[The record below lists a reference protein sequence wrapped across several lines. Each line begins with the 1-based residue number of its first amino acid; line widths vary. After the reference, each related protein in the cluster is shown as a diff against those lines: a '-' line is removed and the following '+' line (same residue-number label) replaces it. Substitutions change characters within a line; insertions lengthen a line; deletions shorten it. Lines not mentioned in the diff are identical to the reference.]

1 MSASFWVRAA
11 PKSWSK
17 YTTVTKLGCL
27 VDAVFLSDFQP
38 QKYKIRTNLKIF
50 RQIIEHHEYC
60 RARSCMTQT
69 RVISNMFNKLAP
81 DLTKLL
87 RCRISDGRTATWTW
101 NKWKKNQKTKSYWQ
115 SFTLKVATSKLFAN
129 PQQLQMAPPLIL
141 FLFINV
147 TPLLSLY
154 CTWLY
159 FDCTRYYLLYLNR
172 QFWTGNWT

>member
-1 MSASFWVRAA
+1 MFH
-11 PKSWSK
+11 
-17 YTTVTKLGCL
+17 VTKSSWRSPF
-27 VDAVFLSDFQP
+27 VRFSATD
-38 QKYKIRTNLKIF
+38 KNKIRTNLKIF

-60 RARSCMTQT
+60 RAGSCMTQT

-129 PQQLQMAPPLIL
+129 PQQLQIAPPLIL
-141 FLFINV
+141 FLCKNV
-147 TPLLSLY
+147 TSLLS
-154 CTWLY
+154 CTLIVLAIICY
-159 FDCTRYYLLYLNR
+159 I
-172 QFWTGNWT
+172 